1 MLSKIV
7 LRANEIVYKPLR
19 KWVRKA
25 DRKVD
30 HYVFD
35 VGIVREQPI
44 TREIS
49 LQPESEAELPF
60 SKTFSTHEYDR
71 NESSHFNEEIVIPD
85 SYNDNNDLFI
95 RDNGDNDPVVDT
107 LTDDDDAQS
116 VHTVSSK
123 FTDLSLGVPR
133 ARDKGRVQM
142 VAPSASA
149 PPLAAAP
156 VSPSLLPLIPVAVS
170 SSTSTSTSALALTE
184 IQRQGSIHRK
194 RAVSGS
200 ASTSS
205 SKRAISQRHKV
216 ALEASRE
223 DGYLTRSKS
232 QQQ

>member
-123 FTDLSLGVPR
+123 FTDLSLGVPK
-133 ARDKGRVQM
+133 AREKEREQM
-142 VAPSASA
+142 VAPSTA
-149 PPLAAAP
+149 
-156 VSPSLLPLIPVAVS
+156 AVS
-170 SSTSTSTSALALTE
+170 TTFGGGPSINFASTFDPSIIFNLSIYFGSSANSNTTAGKHSAQTGG
-184 IQRQGSIHRK
+184 IRK
-194 RAVSGS
+194 RLH
-200 ASTSS
+200 
-205 SKRAISQRHKV
+205 II
-216 ALEASRE
+216 
-223 DGYLTRSKS
+223 
-232 QQQ
+232 